1 MTSTVAYSKSSPY
14 YGTGL
19 YGQFLDLMINRP
31 LTKSSSDQLYT
42 IDRVYHQRPD
52 LLAYDLYNDARLWW
66 VFAARNPNALKD
78 PLFDF
83 VTGNTIYLPTKAIL
97 VSDLG
102 L

>member
-1 MTSTVAYSKSSPY
+1 MAVVYSKTSPY

-19 YGQFLDLMINRP
+19 YGAFLDVMSPRKI
-31 LTKSSSDQLYT
+31 TKLKNDKLYT

-52 LLAYDLYNDARLWW
+52 LLANDLYQNPRLWW
-66 VFAARNPNALKD
+66 VFAARNPNVLKD

-83 VTGNTIYLPTKAIL
+83 ATGNTIYLPTKATL
-97 VSDLG
+97 TADLG

>member
-1 MTSTVAYSKSSPY
+1 MANITYSHTSPY
-14 YGTGL
+14 ALTPKFGNY
-19 YGQFLDLMINRP
+19 LDLMVNRP
-31 LTKSSSDQLYT
+31 ITKLDTDRLYE

-52 LLAYDLYNDARLWW
+52 MLAYDLYQDASLWW

-83 VTGNTIYLPTKAIL
+83 VTGNQIYIPTKDTL